1 MLIEK
6 TIKSLN
12 RNLKPIYKHNTGTFL
27 KPTYLFT
34 NIIQGQKTGQL
45 ATVLNLILVSDFS

>member
-34 NIIQGQKTGQL
+34 NIIEGQKTGQL

>member
-27 KPTYLFT
+27 KPTYLQ
-34 NIIQGQKTGQL
+34 IYVIQGQKTGQL
-45 ATVLNLILVSDFS
+45 VTVLNLILVSDFS